1 MMQGLFRKENQ
12 IRMMSV
18 ESILPG
24 AYQPRR
30 IFGDIQLDE
39 LAQSIRE
46 HGIIQPLSVRRLP
59 NGRYEVLA
67 GERRLRAAKLAG
79 LGKVPCVELRVSDER
94 AAMISLVENIQRSD
108 LHFFEEAEGISR
120 LMEEWEMTQQQIAD
134 RLGKSQPSI
143 ANKLRL
149 LRLTPIQR
157 EKILEAGLT
166 ERHARA
172 LLKIDDWRV
181 RDKALEYVICHRLN
195 VADTES
201 YLSRMLEGKPHSL
214 SKNTMIVKDVRL
226 FFNTMTRALD
236 TMRRS
241 GIAVEESKGETD
253 QFIEYTVRISKKVT
267 AMECSA

>member
-1 MMQGLFRKENQ
+1 MMA
-12 IRMMSV
+12 V

-30 IFGDIQLDE
+30 IFADAQLNE

-46 HGIIQPLSVRRLP
+46 HGVIQPLSVRRLP

-79 LGKVPCVELRVSDER
+79 LSKVPCVELRVSDES

-120 LMEEWEMTQQQIAD
+120 LMEEWEMTQQQVAD

-149 LRLTPIQR
+149 LRLTPMQR
-157 EKILEAGLT
+157 EKICDAALS

-181 RDKALEYVICHRLN
+181 RDRALEHIIHHHLN

-201 YLSRMLEGKPHSL
+201 YISRLQQDKPRAF
-214 SKNTMIVKDVRL
+214 SKNTIIVKDVRL

-241 GIAVEESKGETD
+241 GIAVEESKGETE
-253 QFIEYTVRISKKVT
+253 QFIEYTVRIPKQMSAV
-267 AMECSA
+267 ECSA

>member
-1 MMQGLFRKENQ
+1 MQNRFRKANQ
-12 IRMMSV
+12 IRMMAV
-18 ESILPG
+18 DTILPG

-30 IFGDIQLDE
+30 IFGDAQLDE

-46 HGIIQPLSVRRLP
+46 HGVIQPLSVRRLP

-79 LGKVPCVELRVSDER
+79 LEKVPCVELRVSDES
-94 AAMISLVENIQRSD
+94 AALISLVENIQRSD

-120 LMEEWEMTQQQIAD
+120 LMEEWEMTQQQVAD
-134 RLGKSQPSI
+134 RLGKSQPSV

-149 LRLTPIQR
+149 LRLTPMQR
-157 EKILEAGLT
+157 EKILDAGLT

-172 LLKIDDWRV
+172 LLRIDDWRM
-181 RDKALEYVICHRLN
+181 RDRALDHIIELHLN
-195 VADTES
+195 VADTEA
-201 YLSRMLEGKPHSL
+201 YLNRIQQPKPHSF
-214 SKNTMIVKDVRL
+214 SKNTVIVKDVRL
-226 FFNTMTRALD
+226 FLNTMTRALD

-253 QFIEYTVRISKKVT
+253 QFIEYTVRIPKKT
-267 AMECSA
+267 SAMECSA